1 MADTAFQP
9 ADEQSNN
16 EDAQVNPTAN
26 AFTDT
31 LVGEGKKFADTEALA
46 KGKYEADQ
54 FVEQLQSENKG
65 LREEL
70 DRRVTAEETV
80 DKLIQERTTQAA
92 NNEGVTTPSPQI
104 SQEGIA
110 ELVKQTMET
119 QKSSEVESSNIQQ
132 ADQVMAD
139 RFGEKRGEWL
149 ASKAKELGVG
159 ISFLQSIAATSPTT
173 FLKTVGLDS
182 SAPSGTGTVP
192 SGNVNTDALNTTPH
206 SQGATPGTM
215 KYYEE
220 MRKSDPRSFWAP
232 KIQQQLMKD
241 RMEQG
246 EEKFYA

>member
-9 ADEQSNN
+9 AEESSNDITN
-16 EDAQVNPTAN
+16 DVNPTAN

-70 DRRVTAEETV
+70 DKRATAEDTV
-80 DKLIQERTTQAA
+80 DKLIQERTQAA
-92 NNEGVTTPSPQI
+92 AHEGVTTPSQQI

-110 ELVKQTMET
+110 ELVKQTMQS
-119 QKSSEVESSNIQQ
+119 QKSADVEQNNILQ
-132 ADQVMAD
+132 ADKAMED
-139 RFGEKRGEWL
+139 RFGEKKAEWL
-149 ASKAKELGVG
+149 NSKAKELGVG
-159 ISFLQSIAATSPTT
+159 ITFLQSIAAASPTT
-173 FLKTVGLDS
+173 FLKTVGLDNLS
-182 SAPSGTGTVP
+182 QGQGTVP
-192 SGNVNTDALNTTPH
+192 SGSINTEALSSTPH

-215 KYYEE
+215 AYYEGL
-220 MRKSDPRSFWAP
+220 RKADPRKFWQP
-232 KIQQQLMKD
+232 KIQQALMKD
-241 RMEQG
+241 RIDMG